1 MSFDLGYG
9 SGSPPG
15 PGPRRLGDILGEMF
29 RLFGR
34 NLALMLLLVAI
45 IVVPLI
51 VAGVAA
57 FGPEYVDALMGDGVE
72 GMPDSPPQ
80 AVVLALIVYFALY
93 ALGMVAVTGAVSE
106 AAARSMAGLERSVG
120 HAYGAAFRR
129 LPHMLGAGL
138 VAAVVVALPVGLAA
152 MLMLPVPVT
161 GSVRLAV
168 FLVLLLASVYLGVRL
183 MFAPLVAL
191 FQQTGP
197 LSAVARSWDLVS
209 GAWWRTFGLLLLIG
223 LILGVL
229 QSAIGFLLSAL
240 PAVEALVTSLI
251 VLPLSLIGNLLI
263 YMDLRARKQTYRTE
277 DLAGELESLAS

>member
-1 MSFDLGYG
+1 
-9 SGSPPG
+9 
-15 PGPRRLGDILGEMF
+15 MF

-168 FLVLLLASVYLGVRL
+168 FLVLLLASVYIGVRL